1 MEYKI
6 NDDDLK
12 ILISQTNI
20 SKNEGRKLLIK
31 NNGDISKCILQSFDY
46 QEKTE
51 TVNENQDETKKKL
64 LEFRKILDEKDTLFC
79 QMIENNKKNKKA

>member
-46 QEKTE
+46 QEKPE
-51 TVNENQDETKKKL
+51 SVNENEDETKKKL

-79 QMIENNKKNKKA
+79 QMIEKNKSKNN